1 MTSLT
6 DQPLNLFIL
15 AANLA
20 LILGAVPFLAA
31 STITRAAR
39 LLTPGLDTQAQ
50 PRTSTATRSTSAPT
64 PIPERLPALPQTP
77 AQYHTAEESVDDTPY
92 EEPRPTENDDL
103 PSEIS
108 HGLDH
113 DLDHELQH
121 NLHHVLDDTS
131 PWENKSPED
140 KVLLEGRAQDL
151 ARAALGILETM
162 HAYAFEGVF
171 IEDVGTID
179 QLVVCP
185 TGLFVVL
192 VQPNDFYIRR
202 TTLNH
207 MYNSYYES
215 GDDLVDPALY
225 NNPGPPILSGALME
239 PDPDDALISLSANA
253 EDRLGMSIRTARVL
267 ILFPNATQVIPHDA
281 SDALQDLMD
290 VPPRFIPLGTYNEED
305 HRRERMYQ
313 DYEVDALAAKVHR
326 VFGNSP
332 WITPTTRE
340 ARERW
345 MGEADEF

>member
-20 LILGAVPFLAA
+20 LILGAAPFLAVSA
-31 STITRAAR
+31 ITRVMR
-39 LLTPGLDTQAQ
+39 LVTPGADTQAQ
-50 PRTSTATRSTSAPT
+50 PQNTTATRTTSRPT
-64 PIPERLPALPQTP
+64 PMPERPPDIPQTP
-77 AQYHTAEESVDDTPY
+77 THVQAAEDSVDDTPC
-92 EEPRPTENDDL
+92 EQPQSTETGDL
-103 PSEIS
+103 PSEIPQAI
-108 HGLDH
+108 DH
-113 DLDHELQH
+113 HLDHELQH
-121 NLHHVLDDTS
+121 HLHHVLDDTS

-151 ARAALGILETM
+151 ARAALGILETT

-202 TTLNH
+202 NTLECL
-207 MYNSYYES
+207 YNSYYKS
-215 GDDLVDPALY
+215 GEDVVHPALY
-225 NNPGPPILSGALME
+225 NNPGPPIISGAHLE
-239 PDPDDALISLSANA
+239 PDPDDALMALSTMV
-253 EDRLGMSIRTARVL
+253 EEMIDLTIPRSRVL
-267 ILFPNATQVIPHDA
+267 MLFPNANQVIPWDKN
-281 SDALQDLMD
+281 DALQELMD
-290 VPPRFIPLGTYNEED
+290 VPPRFIPLGTYDESD
-305 HRRERMYQ
+305 HRRERLYE

-345 MGEADEF
+345 IGEADEF

>member
-20 LILGAVPFLAA
+20 LILGTAPFLAA
-31 STITRAAR
+31 SAITRATR
-39 LLTPGLDTQAQ
+39 LLTPGADTQAQ
-50 PRTSTATRSTSAPT
+50 SQTTKATRTQSAPNPTTERPPDIPQEPVQVT
-64 PIPERLPALPQTP
+64 PVG
-77 AQYHTAEESVDDTPY
+77 ESVDNTTYD
-92 EEPRPTENDDL
+92 EPQPPDTENL
-103 PSEIS
+103 PSELS
-108 HGLDH
+108 H

-121 NLHHVLDDTS
+121 NLHPVLDDTS

-140 KVLLEGRAQDL
+140 KALMEGRAQDL
-151 ARAALGILETM
+151 ARAALKILETT

-171 IEDVGTID
+171 FEDSGTID

-215 GDDLVDPALY
+215 GEDLVDPALY
-225 NNPGPPILSGALME
+225 NNPGPPIISGSYLE
-239 PDPDDALISLSANA
+239 PDPDDALMALSTIV
-253 EDRLGMSIRTARVL
+253 EEKLGVSSPSSRVL
-267 ILFPNATQVIPHDA
+267 ILFPNATEVIPRNAYDP
-281 SDALQDLMD
+281 LQDLMD
-290 VPPRFIPLGTYNEED
+290 VPPRFMPLGTYNEED
-305 HRRERMYQ
+305 HRRDRLYQ

-326 VFGNSP
+326 VFGSTP

-345 MGEADEF
+345 IGDADEF